1 MKNLA
6 EALELQNVYNK
17 AKTSNL
23 NTQLNDDKNKP
34 KMIKNGSRSSFVFSN
49 NNNNNNNISVV
60 PSTSKDATDRIV
72 RNQNEP
78 AKVKEVVHSL
88 EQ

>member
-23 NTQLNDDKNKP
+23 NSQLNDDKNKP
-34 KMIKNGSRSSFVFSN
+34 KMIKNGSRSSFVFT
-49 NNNNNNNISVV
+49 NNNNNNISVV
-60 PSTSKDATDRIV
+60 PSTSKDATDRLV
-72 RNQNEP
+72 QKQNELV
-78 AKVKEVVHSL
+78 KVKEVVHSL

>member
-23 NTQLNDDKNKP
+23 NSQLNDDENKP
-34 KMIKNGSRSSFVFSN
+34 KMIKNGSRSSFVFT
-49 NNNNNNNISVV
+49 NNNNNNISVV
-60 PSTSKDATDRIV
+60 PSTSKDATDRLV
-72 RNQNEP
+72 QKQNEP
-78 AKVKEVVHSL
+78 VKVKEVVHSL